1 MPRMTEKKSGAMFA
15 LIYLIA
21 FALFNLIVFFAFTQ
35 RGNVFWLSY
44 AFMAIAFVVQMCS
57 TFFAFQKLDV
67 ESAFFGI
74 PLVSLSLYYFFAAI
88 FVGGVFMFFQF
99 APIQLALV
107 LQALIL
113 GVYAIVAILSLM
125 GRDVVQDT
133 NDHIRQ
139 SVSAVSTMNAEVSV
153 LLAQAADPALKTAL
167 KKLGDTIRYSDP
179 MSTPAVA
186 NVEGEIGQSLTEL
199 RVLCENGRSAEAA
212 ECCRRLEMLFL
223 RRNQL
228 LKASK

>member
-1 MPRMTEKKSGAMFA
+1 MFHLLCLPEA
-15 LIYLIA
+15 G
-21 FALFNLIVFFAFTQ
+21 
-35 RGNVFWLSY
+35 RGVGL
-44 AFMAIAFVVQMCS
+44 
-57 TFFAFQKLDV
+57 
-67 ESAFFGI
+67 FGI

-139 SVSAVSTMNAEVSV
+139 SVGAVSAMHADVSV
-153 LLAQAADPALKTAL
+153 LLAQTSDPALKSAL